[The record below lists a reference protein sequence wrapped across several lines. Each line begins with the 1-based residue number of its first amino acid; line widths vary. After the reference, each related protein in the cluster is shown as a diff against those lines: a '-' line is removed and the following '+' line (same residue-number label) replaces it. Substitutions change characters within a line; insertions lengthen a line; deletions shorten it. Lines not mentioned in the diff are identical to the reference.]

1 MELAAALAVIVAA
14 TLIVPRLPAVA
25 GASVIIRNFP
35 VAAVDR
41 LEKLKPDARVLAEYH
56 WGGYV
61 INRLYDKGG
70 RVFVDGR
77 NDMYSDRI
85 LDDYVSIRNAQ
96 AGWLDLVDRYGVQAI
111 VLPPDAAVTQGA
123 ATANG
128 WCEAYRDNV
137 AVLLLKT
144 CAALGGS

>member
-1 MELAAALAVIVAA
+1 
-14 TLIVPRLPAVA
+14 
-25 GASVIIRNFP
+25 
-35 VAAVDR
+35 
-41 LEKLKPDARVLAEYH
+41 
-56 WGGYV
+56 
-61 INRLYDKGG
+61 
-70 RVFVDGR
+70 
-77 NDMYSDRI
+77 
-85 LDDYVSIRNAQ
+85 
-96 AGWLDLVDRYGVQAI
+96 VQAM